1 MPTLSTG
8 VLQVIAEPSSSCIP
22 PCLGIRA
29 DWLLTFDFVGVLLFV
44 SCLLGKQ
51 GY

>member
-1 MPTLSTG
+1 MPALSTG
-8 VLQVIAEPSSSCIP
+8 VLQAIAEPSPSCIP

-29 DWLLTFDFVGVLLFV
+29 DWLPTLDLVGGFFV